1 MTAIIHIDMDAFF
14 ASVEQARRPE
24 LRGLPVIVGGRRDS
38 RAVVATSSYE
48 ARACGVRT
56 AMPITQAQ
64 RLCPQGMYLP
74 VDMAAYA
81 AVHRHLLELYG
92 RFTDLV
98 EPISIDEAFLDVTGC
113 RRLFGPP
120 QTIACRLQQLVRD
133 EHGLTCSLGIG
144 STKLLA
150 KIASRLNKPCGIGEL
165 TDDDVR
171 GRLRELPVGEV
182 WGIGPVTEERLHS
195 LGLATVGALQDVPLS
210 VLAAAFGTGAH
221 GLKRLAVGS
230 GGSAVRAGHSAPK
243 SLGHEVT
250 FGEDVNDPELLR
262 ATLLSLT
269 DATMSGL
276 RAKGFSARTVAL
288 KLRYSTFHTLTRRC
302 TLPAPAMSTRPVYE
316 AILGLLAE
324 LDLRGRWVRLLG
336 VAASNLH
343 AKAFQLTFD
352 DHWKEIALSD
362 AVDRVRAKY
371 GARALRLAATDLAP
385 RGSPAPAASLRA
397 ASAAVC

>member
-24 LRGLPVIVGGRRDS
+24 LRGCPVVVGGRPGS
-38 RAVVATSSYE
+38 RGVVATASYE
-48 ARACGVRT
+48 ARAMGVRT
-56 AMPITQAQ
+56 AMPVAQAR
-64 RLCPQGMYLP
+64 RLCPQAVFLP
-74 VDMAAYA
+74 VDRVAYS
-81 AVHRHLLELYG
+81 AVHRRLQELYG

-98 EPISIDEAFLDVTGC
+98 EPLSIDEAFLDVTGS

-120 QTIACRLQQLVRD
+120 QTIARRLQELVRD
-133 EHGLTCSLGIG
+133 EHDLTCSLGIG
-144 STKLLA
+144 PTKLLA
-150 KIASRLNKPCGIGEL
+150 KIASRLAKPCGIGEL
-165 TDDDVR
+165 TGDDVG
-171 GRLRELPVGEV
+171 GRLRELPVGEL
-182 WGIGPVTEERLHS
+182 WGIGPVTEERLRA
-195 LGLATVGALQDVPLS
+195 LGLTTVGALQDVPLS
-210 VLAAAFGTGAH
+210 VLSAAFGRSARS
-221 GLKRLAVGS
+221 LKHLAVGG
-230 GGSAVRAGHSAPK
+230 GGSAVRGGHAAPR

-250 FGEDVNDPELLR
+250 FAEDVNDPEVLR

-288 KLRYSTFHTLTRRC
+288 KVRYSTFHTVTRRRS
-302 TLPAPAMSTRPVYE
+302 LPAPSTITRPVYDTVLE
-316 AILGLLAE
+316 LLDE

-352 DHWKEIALSD
+352 DHWKQVALSD

-371 GARALRLAATDLAP
+371 GSRALRLAAADLGP
-385 RGSPAPAASLRA
+385 HGLSRPPLGVRA
-397 ASAAVC
+397 DGVALC